1 MTYLILN
8 QRFLPG
14 YKEKRKLL
22 VPTEQLT
29 RPKANQI
36 APHDLA
42 RDPFYKDRGL
52 WDENGE
58 EQPTRVNQCR

>member
-1 MTYLILN
+1 MFLTYLILN
-8 QRFLPG
+8 QHFLPG

-22 VPTEQLT
+22 VPAEQFA

-42 RDPFYKDRGL
+42 SEESTHAIFFGRIAGSG
-52 WDENGE
+52 DENGGE
-58 EQPTRVNQCR
+58 